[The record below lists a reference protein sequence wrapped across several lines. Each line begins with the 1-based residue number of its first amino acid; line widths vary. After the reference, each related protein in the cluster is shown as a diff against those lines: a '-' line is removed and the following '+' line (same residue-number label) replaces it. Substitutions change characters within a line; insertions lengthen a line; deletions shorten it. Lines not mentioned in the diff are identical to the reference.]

1 MHHTIIPVFH
11 ELQITS
17 TYEYLQTRFDRKVRL
32 FGSLMFTLATT
43 LWSECFC
50 FCMRRLEFIN
60 YFRYSADSNLRPRI
74 SI

>member
-32 FGSLMFTLATT
+32 FGSIMFTMATIFWMPIVSGASIESSSAHLIASFRSFT
-43 LWSECFC
+43 F
-50 FCMRRLEFIN
+50 RL
-60 YFRYSADSNLRPRI
+60 
-74 SI
+74 